1 MSTGTLD
8 ASIGR
13 RFIGYKV
20 ERSSDSSCEITIGIA
35 RIRKKTVEKRSFL
48 FSCGDPT
55 LYHNFVFKK
64 MADYQSYTSFYS
76 VVFIGNLSEIC
87 PRIIAVSY

>member
-1 MSTGTLD
+1 MYFGERRMSTGTLD

-55 LYHNFVFKK
+55 LYQILQTIL
-64 MADYQSYTSFYS
+64 Y
-76 VVFIGNLSEIC
+76 L
-87 PRIIAVSY
+87 IIKLIRFRDLLFL

>member
-1 MSTGTLD
+1 MSAGGLD

-13 RFIGYKV
+13 RFIEYKV

-55 LYHNFVFKK
+55 RTNDLWV
-64 MADYQSYTSFYS
+64 MSATSYQLLHSAMFNGCKGTAFCG
-76 VVFIGNLSEIC
+76 INK
-87 PRIIAVSY
+87 